1 MNNDNTAF
9 TLDIDLSEETLID
22 LTTMVD
28 EIDNLRMVINGILAA
43 PEENRTLERYVE
55 RATLYLAY
63 LRDRIREEDLQR
75 ISTGPMA
82 EGTRQR
88 IKRVLRSSMVGARS

>member
-28 EIDNLRMVINGILAA
+28 EIDNLRVL
-43 PEENRTLERYVE
+43 RYFKWVSQI
-55 RATLYLAY
+55 RACLR
-63 LRDRIREEDLQR
+63 RDRSWRCNCER
-75 ISTGPMA
+75 IDSLAPVYA
-82 EGTRQR
+82 P
-88 IKRVLRSSMVGARS
+88 VGSCC